1 MSNGVLREGKVKDSA
16 DCACVYVCVALF
28 ANCHFSLQLQTAF
41 TASSSASSSTSGG
54 QPQHQVHYQFSP
66 KCIMK
71 LLDSLVYY
79 PPSDFNEVSRR
90 NGIVP

>member
-1 MSNGVLREGKVKDSA
+1 M
-16 DCACVYVCVALF
+16 CVRFVALF
-28 ANCHFSLQLQTAF
+28 ANCHFILQLQTAF
-41 TASSSASSSTSGG
+41 TASSSASSTMSVG
-54 QPQHQVHYQFSP
+54 QQQQVHYQFSP

-79 PPSDFNEVSRR
+79 PASDFNEVSPR